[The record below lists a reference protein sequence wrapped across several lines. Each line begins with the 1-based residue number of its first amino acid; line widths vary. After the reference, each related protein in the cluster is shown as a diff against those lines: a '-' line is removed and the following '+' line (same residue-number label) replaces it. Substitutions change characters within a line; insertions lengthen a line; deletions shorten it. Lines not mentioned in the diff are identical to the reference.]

1 MEAYM
6 IRREDLSKIL
16 KPVSWAVFWGLSA
29 SACVYHRA
37 ELPILAELTAAFCA
51 YRSWKNITESW
62 PLWLHGRYQ
71 YLLLKAAETPSE
83 KFGKAGFASEKDIE
97 TAGLFD
103 PNNGVPIGC
112 FNGRPMF
119 YSFTHALCVAPAGSG
134 KSISIA
140 LPSKLHGYRV
150 SDKAG
155 HSEAASVVVTDIKG
169 EIAAM
174 TARMSETQHKHKVF
188 YLNPDELFGF
198 PNSCFNPLQMVI
210 DDMAYPPM
218 NQNALADAQELVHQ
232 LLPEPAEG
240 DKNKF
245 FRSGSRNMIL
255 TAMLFLAAENP
266 ACCTLPELFRTV
278 SSAKRL
284 KALLEEAANSTALS
298 GDIALLA
305 SGLLDAEEDCFADFL
320 TGALQ
325 VLMPFSPSTPL
336 AQSVSKS
343 DFTFEALKQ
352 EKTSVYIMSRYDRRA
367 AYAPWIGLVTKAAI
381 KSLIRTEG
389 NVPVHF
395 LLDEATNIPLPGLAN
410 DLTALRGYGLRCQ
423 FICQAKSEVSRIY
436 GKEATQT
443 FYSQTDLKQFF
454 GVSSLEEAKEISD
467 MLGNHTIKTHS
478 FGTSATSPDAD
489 LKDSI
494 AETTRALMRPE
505 EVLRMPNTDQIILVG
520 GVAPIYAE
528 RLPYNLV
535 KSWHA
540 ALDENPLEGGKLPP
554 NTQMNICYKEV
565 H

>member
-1 MEAYM
+1 M
-6 IRREDLSKIL
+6 IRREDFSKIL

-29 SACVYHRA
+29 SSCIYYR
-37 ELPILAELTAAFCA
+37 EQLPLIAELTAVFSAYFC
-51 YRSWKNITESW
+51 WKKTTESW
-62 PLWLHGRYQ
+62 PLWLNGRYQ
-71 YLLLKAAETPSE
+71 YLLQKVAETPSD
-83 KFGKAGFASEKDIE
+83 KFGKAGFATEAQLE
-97 TAGLFD
+97 AAGLFN

-112 FNGRPMF
+112 FNARPMF
-119 YSFTHALCVAPAGSG
+119 YAFTHALCVAPAGSG

-150 SDKAG
+150 SETAEQ
-155 HSEAASVVVTDIKG
+155 SEAASVVVTDIKG
-169 EIAAM
+169 ELAAM
-174 TARMSETQHKHKVF
+174 TARMSSEQHNHKVF
-188 YLNPDELFGF
+188 YLNPDKQFGF
-198 PNSCFNPLQMVI
+198 TNSCFNPLQMVI
-210 DDMAYPPM
+210 DDMAYPPF
-218 NQNALADAQELVHQ
+218 NKHALADAQELVHQ

-245 FRSGSRNMIL
+245 FRNGSRNMIL

-266 ACCTLPELFRTV
+266 ACCTLTELFRLV

-284 KALLEEAANSTALS
+284 KKLLEEAANSTALS

-305 SGLLDAEEDCFADFL
+305 SGLLDAEEDYFADFL

-325 VLMPFSPSTPL
+325 VLMSFSPSSPL
-336 AQSVSKS
+336 AHSVSKS

-352 EKTSVYIMSRYDRRA
+352 EKTSVYIMARYDRRT

-381 KSLIRTEG
+381 KSLIRTDG

-423 FICQAKSEVSRIY
+423 FICQAKSEISRVY
-436 GKEATQT
+436 GKDATET

-454 GVSSLEEAKEISD
+454 GVSSLAEAQELSA
-467 MLGNHTIKTHS
+467 MLGQHTIKTHS
-478 FGTSATSPDAD
+478 LGSAATQHDSD

-494 AETTRALMRPE
+494 SETSRLLMRPE
-505 EVLRMPNTDQIILVG
+505 EILRMPTTDQLILING
-520 GVAPIYAE
+520 LPPIYAE

-535 KSWHA
+535 KSWHSD
-540 ALDENPLEGGKLPP
+540 LDDNPLEGGKLPSNP
-554 NTQMNICYKEV
+554 QINICYKEV

>member
-1 MEAYM
+1 M
-6 IRREDLSKIL
+6 IRREDFSKIL
-16 KPVSWAVFWGLSA
+16 KPLSWAVFWGLSA
-29 SACVYHRA
+29 SSCIYYR
-37 ELPILAELTAAFCA
+37 EQLPLIAELTAVFSAYFCW
-51 YRSWKNITESW
+51 RKTTESW
-62 PLWLHGRYQ
+62 PLWLNGRYQ
-71 YLLLKAAETPSE
+71 YLLQKIAETPSD
-83 KFGKAGFASEKDIE
+83 KFGKAGFATEAQLE
-97 TAGLFD
+97 AAGLFN

-112 FNGRPMF
+112 FNTRPMF
-119 YSFTHALCVAPAGSG
+119 YAFTHALCVAPAGSG

-150 SDKAG
+150 SETAEQ
-155 HSEAASVVVTDIKG
+155 SEAASVVVTDIKG
-169 EIAAM
+169 ELAAM
-174 TARMSETQHKHKVF
+174 TARMSSEQHNHKVF
-188 YLNPDELFGF
+188 YLNPDKQFGF
-198 PNSCFNPLQMVI
+198 ANSCFNPMQMVI
-210 DDMAYPPM
+210 DDMAYPPF
-218 NQNALADAQELVHQ
+218 NKHALADAQELVHQ

-245 FRSGSRNMIL
+245 FRNGSRNMIL

-266 ACCTLPELFRTV
+266 ACCTLTELFRLV
-278 SSAKRL
+278 SSTKRL
-284 KALLEEAANSTALS
+284 KKLLEEAANSTALS

-305 SGLLDAEEDCFADFL
+305 SGLLDAEEDYFADFL

-325 VLMPFSPSTPL
+325 VLMSFSPSSPL
-336 AQSVSKS
+336 AHSVSKS

-352 EKTSVYIMSRYDRRA
+352 EKTSVYIMARYDRRT

-423 FICQAKSEVSRIY
+423 FICQAKSEISRVY
-436 GKEATQT
+436 GREATET

-454 GVSSLEEAKEISD
+454 GVSSLAEAQELSA
-467 MLGNHTIKTHS
+467 MLGQHTIKTHS
-478 FGTSATSPDAD
+478 LGSAATQHDSD

-494 AETTRALMRPE
+494 SETSRLLMRPE
-505 EVLRMPNTDQIILVG
+505 EILRMPKTDQLILING
-520 GVAPIYAE
+520 LPPIYAE

-535 KSWHA
+535 KSWHSD
-540 ALDENPLEGGKLPP
+540 LDDNPLEGGKLPSNP
-554 NTQMNICYKEV
+554 QINICYKEV